1 MCRVEAV
8 VDALIL
14 AGGLGTRMRDVL
26 HNYPKCMASIAE
38 KPFLD
43 YLLLY
48 LKTQHVTEVILCLG
62 YGGAIIQDHYQ
73 RHPFPG
79 VNLRY
84 SHETESLG
92 TGGAL
97 KHAEPLLRSSEI
109 LVLNG
114 DSIFGIEVPALLH
127 SHRSRKARATIAL
140 AEVDD
145 RQRYGTVEMNQQG
158 QITGFQEK
166 AQAGRGLI
174 NGGIYVLRSEV
185 LALIPPGGAT
195 SLEREIFPQIIGR
208 GLFGTPFRAY
218 FMDIGV
224 PEAYRQLQAD
234 PSRLLAAVA

>member
-1 MCRVEAV
+1 
-8 VDALIL
+8 
-14 AGGLGTRMRDVL
+14 
-26 HNYPKCMASIAE
+26 MASIAE

-48 LKTQHVTEVILCLG
+48 IKKHHVTEVILCLG
-62 YGGAIIQDHYQ
+62 HGGALVQDYYQ
-73 RHPFPG
+73 RRPFPG
-79 VNLRY
+79 LNLRY
-84 SHETESLG
+84 SHEAEPLG

-97 KHAEPLLRSSEI
+97 KRAEPLLRSSEF

-114 DSIFGIEVPALLH
+114 DSIFGIDVLTLLQ
-127 SHRSRKARATIAL
+127 SHRSRRAHATIAL

-145 RQRYGTVEMNQQG
+145 RQRYGTVEMNEQG

-185 LALIPPGGAT
+185 LALIPPGRAV

-208 GLFGTPFRAY
+208 GLFGTPFQAY
-218 FMDIGV
+218 FTDIGV
-224 PEAYRQLQAD
+224 PEAYRKLQAE
-234 PSRLLAAVA
+234 PNRLLAAVA